1 MIKNKEIEKATEV
14 FAIIGFAD
22 KVVSLEDARD
32 NSLTLTQDESY
43 LVGYE
48 DVDGNECNEDGTYVG
63 VSLTDQVID
72 NYFTNNQKA

>member
-48 DVDGNECNEDGTYVG
+48 DADGNECNEDGTYV
-63 VSLTDQVID
+63 
-72 NYFTNNQKA
+72 

>member
-1 MIKNKEIEKATEV
+1 MEKKKANEV

-22 KVVSLEDARD
+22 KLVSLEDARD

-48 DVDGNECNEDGTYVG
+48 DAEGNECNEDGTY
-63 VSLTDQVID
+63 L
-72 NYFTNNQKA
+72 